1 MTAFNPP
8 SIPLAPCSL
17 PSTGSRGGEYY
28 HYPPRVGIS
37 ILYPAWGVI
46 NIITLTTRK
55 ESQR

>member
-17 PSTGSRGGEYY
+17 PSTGSRGVNNIIT
-28 HYPPRVGIS
+28 PRVGIS

-46 NIITLTTRK
+46 NIITLTTGK
-55 ESQR
+55 GS

>member
-8 SIPLAPCSL
+8 SIPLAPCFL
-17 PSTGSRGGEYY
+17 PSTGSRGVNIIIT
-28 HYPPRVGIS
+28 PRVGIS

-46 NIITLTTRK
+46 NIITLTAGK